1 MGKALF
7 DAMVVALRFVAIYD
21 KISGMRSR
29 GCEAGK

>member
-7 DAMVVALRFVAIYD
+7 DAMALRFVAIYD